1 MEQRFDESEHPRDEH
16 GRFVSKG
23 YQKIASPKEVKAFLN
38 STKTAKK
45 HQKISISKVNDT
57 VKADVKNM
65 TGKDVKR
72 IVLDTS
78 SVNHSLKKTEHHIS
92 ADDIRKIPGI
102 INKNSTV
109 TLETKLHQ
117 NNYVLH
123 YQEKKS
129 NGLHILM
136 EVRGGKGD
144 LALVTMYRQKKAK

>member
-1 MEQRFDESEHPRDEH
+1 MC
-16 GRFVSKG
+16 KG
-23 YQKIASPKEVKAFLN
+23 YQRIV
-38 STKTAKK
+38 TAKERDTFFK
-45 HQKISISKVNDT
+45 NVKTSKTHQKIAISKIDT
-57 VKADVKNM
+57 SVRNDVKNL

-78 SVNHSLKKTEHHIS
+78 SVNHSLKKSEHHITS
-92 ADDIRKIPGI
+92 DDIRKIPRI

-123 YQEKKS
+123 YEEKKN

-144 LALVTMYRQKKAK
+144 LALVTMYRPKKAK